1 MKIKF
6 LSIAFAFVVA
16 LALASCGSSGPIEPT
31 GDLEK
36 DVQALVDKMKDVK
49 DEASVN
55 AYIEDYKKFAE
66 YYNKE
71 GKDADFQKALDDAT
85 KDNEEVKQ
93 AMGLI
98 KTMVGIQDMTE
109 KMGSKAEDLGEK
121 ANDALDKVGD
131 EANKALDKV
140 GDKTEKALDE
150 VSKALDK

>member
-31 GDLEK
+31 GDLDK
-36 DVQALVDKMKDVK
+36 DVEALVDKMKDVK

-55 AYIEDYKKFAE
+55 AYIEDYKKFSE

-93 AMGLI
+93 AMNLIQTLVGL
-98 KTMVGIQDMTE
+98 QDMTKDIE
-109 KMGSKAEDLGEK
+109 QKTEEIKSEASKAIDEIGK
-121 ANDALDKVGD
+121 DA
-131 EANKALDKV
+131 
-140 GDKTEKALDE
+140 
-150 VSKALDK
+150 SKAVDDAKKELEKVTE

>member
-31 GDLEK
+31 GDLDK

-49 DEASVN
+49 DEAGIK
-55 AYIEDYKKFAE
+55 AYLEDYKKFAE

-85 KDNEEVKQ
+85 KDNPELKDAKSLIEVY
-93 AMGLI
+93 AGLEGMADEM
-98 KTMVGIQDMTE
+98 KD
-109 KMGSKAEDLGEK
+109 KAEDLK
-121 ANDALDKVGD
+121 D
-131 EANKALDKV
+131 KALEE
-140 GDKTEKALDE
+140 G
-150 VSKALDK
+150 SKALDKALDEASKALDK